1 MSARRTLTTL
11 KAIAL
16 IWTALTGSAALAA
29 SAAELIE
36 SDISSR
42 NIAIESNFT
51 GERIVIFGTIKNAKH
66 AEFENSPYDI
76 VVAIRGPEGPV
87 VTRRKA
93 RVAGIWI
100 NRDSHTFANVPGYYA
115 VLSTRDLKTIASPA
129 VLTANK
135 IGFQSLDFIPFGMQD
150 NSALD
155 AGINTFRA
163 AAIRIKQKDGLYL
176 YDPKGVKFV
185 GQNLFRATVDLPA
198 NVPVG
203 AYATDVY
210 LLRDGKVLSRNR
222 SNLTINKQGF
232 ERFVFSAA
240 FDYPLLYGIIAVIIA
255 VTAGLL
261 ASALSRRD

>member
-1 MSARRTLTTL
+1 MSARGTLIAL
-11 KAIAL
+11 KAIAW
-16 IWTALTGSAALAA
+16 IWAALTSSAALAA
-29 SAAELIE
+29 GEQIE

-51 GERIVIFGTIKNAKH
+51 GERIVIFGTIEKAKH
-66 AEFENSPYDI
+66 AEFEISPYDI
-76 VVAIRGPEGPV
+76 IVVIRGPEGPV

-100 NRDSHTFANVPGYYA
+100 NRDSHTFKSVPGYYA
-115 VLSTRDLKTIASPA
+115 VLATRDLKA
-129 VLTANK
+129 VAKPDILNANG
-135 IGFQSLDFIPFGMQD
+135 IGFQSLEFTTFGVQ
-150 NSALD
+150 NNAALD
-155 AGINTFRA
+155 AGLNAFRSA
-163 AAIRIKQKDGLYL
+163 AVRIKQKDGLYL

-185 GQNLFRATVDLPA
+185 GRSLFRATVDLPA

-210 LLRDGKVLSRNR
+210 LLRDGKVLSHNR
-222 SNLTINKQGF
+222 SNLTIDKQGF
-232 ERFVFSAA
+232 ERFVYSAA